1 MNDYGVARAV
11 ASLKWDLRVAARE
24 LKKGGWVTFAC
35 SVMLTLGIGMC
46 AAAFGVA
53 YSLLV
58 RPVAWPEAK
67 RLVAVLQ
74 TAPDRSKPFTV
85 APGVFLDWQ
94 ARARSFDLLAGI
106 WKSTGTLRFSGH
118 AATVPVARVSADFWR
133 LSAMRPALGRT
144 FGAEEDRFGQPGVAL
159 IGAGLWTRE
168 FGGRGDVLGRT
179 LLLDGKPRTVIG
191 VLPRAEESAFLGDC
205 EVWVPLAAEPG
216 SRTGGGVV
224 AVGRLRPGVTR
235 QAAQAEMGAVVRQL
249 GSEHFIDSKFGV
261 SVQPFRAWV
270 AGDARPTVLYLAGSA
285 ALLWLICCS
294 NVSSLLLMWAA
305 ARAREMAVRASLGAS
320 RWRLA
325 SPALAASALVS
336 VAGGVPGAVLA
347 LALVRKAGS
356 FLPGEG
362 YHAGGL
368 VAGVTLLVACGLA
381 AASALLAGAAPA
393 WRSMRAGQ
401 GGFYGAGL
409 LGSQAV
415 RQPRRVRHA
424 LVAVQFALSLVLLC
438 GTGLLGNSL
447 LRLLRIDPGF
457 ARSGVLTVRIALP
470 YDRYRTPQRTEFFQA
485 VAERVRGLPQVRQT
499 SVSDQLP
506 LHEVL
511 FPMELR
517 AGASAGGRRCEALR
531 RHVDTG
537 YFAVLGVPLLKGR
550 EFEPGD
556 ERAKPIPAVLS
567 ESAAKALFGP
577 EDPLGRP
584 LTTSYSSVRDLVVVG
599 VVRDTRQLALR
610 TSPGPQVFLPL
621 PYGSASFLLVKTA
634 PPDGG
639 RLAGDIRAIVFA
651 ADPQLPPP
659 EIRTMEEQYWAES
672 RRLRAY
678 LGLLTFFAGAG
689 LLVAVAGI
697 YSLTGELTAARMRE
711 FGIRAAMGAKPGQI
725 LLLVLR
731 SAAAVAAVGM
741 AGGVLASLAVTR
753 LLSSL
758 LFEVRPRDPLTLAL
772 SALLLGAVA
781 ILAAASLARR
791 AARLEPSQAL
801 RYE

>member
-1 MNDYGVARAV
+1 MA
-11 ASLKWDLRVAARE
+11 
-24 LKKGGWVTFAC
+24 
-35 SVMLTLGIGMC
+35 
-46 AAAFGVA
+46 
-53 YSLLV
+53 
-58 RPVAWPEAK
+58 
-67 RLVAVLQ
+67 
-74 TAPDRSKPFTV
+74 
-85 APGVFLDWQ
+85 
-94 ARARSFDLLAGI
+94 
-106 WKSTGTLRFSGH
+106 
-118 AATVPVARVSADFWR
+118 
-133 LSAMRPALGRT
+133 
-144 FGAEEDRFGQPGVAL
+144 
-159 IGAGLWTRE
+159 
-168 FGGRGDVLGRT
+168 
-179 LLLDGKPRTVIG
+179 
-191 VLPRAEESAFLGDC
+191 
-205 EVWVPLAAEPG
+205 
-216 SRTGGGVV
+216 
-224 AVGRLRPGVTR
+224 
-235 QAAQAEMGAVVRQL
+235 AVVRQL

-294 NVSSLLLMWAA
+294 NVSSLLLMRAA

-325 SPALAASALVS
+325 GPALAASALVA

-347 LALVRKAGS
+347 LALVRKAGLL
-356 FLPGEG
+356 LPGEG

-393 WRSMRAGQ
+393 WRSLRAGQ
-401 GGFYGAGL
+401 GGFSGAGW

-415 RQPRRVRHA
+415 RQPHRARHA
-424 LVAVQFALSLVLLC
+424 LVAVQFALSLVLVC

-447 LRLLRIDPGF
+447 LRLLRLDLGF
-457 ARSGVLTVRIALP
+457 APADVVTAKLSLP
-470 YDRYRTPQRTEFFQA
+470 FDRYRAPQRTEFVRA
-485 VAERVRGLPQVRQT
+485 VTERLRALPQVGKV
-499 SVSDQLP
+499 SASDQLP

-517 AGASAGGRRCEALR
+517 ASASAGDRRCEALR
-531 RHVDTG
+531 RHVDTD
-537 YFAVLGVPLLKGR
+537 YFALLGIRLLKGR
-550 EFEPGD
+550 EFAPGD
-556 ERAKPIPAVLS
+556 ERAKPIPAILS
-567 ESAAKALFGP
+567 ESAAKVLFGA

-599 VVRDTRQLALR
+599 VAPDTRQLALR

-621 PYGSASFLLVKTA
+621 PYGWASYVLVKAARQDSAS
-634 PPDGG
+634 
-639 RLAGDIRAIVFA
+639 LARDIRAIVFA

-659 EIRTMEEQYWAES
+659 EIRTMDEQYWAES

-697 YSLTGELTAARMRE
+697 YSLTGELTAARTRE
-711 FGIRAAMGAKPGQI
+711 FGIRAAMGARPGQI

-741 AGGVLASLAVTR
+741 AGGVLASLAATR

-758 LFEVRPRDPLTLAL
+758 LFGVRPRDPITLAL
-772 SALLLGAVA
+772 SALLLFAVA
-781 ILAAASLARR
+781 ILAAGSLARR